1 MTKAS
6 SSLRRMAVSAL
17 FLSIALVLKTFFS
30 FQIPLFGQNGM
41 SVGISGVF
49 SMMPSLLFGPFY
61 GAAVSGL
68 SDLLGY
74 LIKPTGAFMPLL
86 TLTAALSGFL
96 RGLSYRGLRRRS
108 DRGLR
113 WAVILLSVLLLAAGL
128 ASVIMLR
135 MDGIDAG
142 YYQQV
147 DPQQAKE
154 AALSPIGR
162 MLVTRTADTK
172 DPGGNLAT
180 YLISVTAGPLGCAA
194 LGFLLLLA
202 DWLARRLLPN
212 SGRAG
217 VLAMLL
223 AVVGS
228 GLVVTTI
235 NTVILRETVYASW
248 KLLPFGVLW
257 IPRVIEEI
265 LASAVK
271 VCFMAALMEVFAN
284 RPALRQLT
292 Q

>member
-128 ASVIMLR
+128 PQHRPESSVYRPFSGMPPSGCSRRARL
-135 MDGIDAG
+135 GAG
-142 YYQQV
+142 ESREK
-147 DPQQAKE
+147 AT
-154 AALSPIGR
+154 SP
-162 MLVTRTADTK
+162 VC
-172 DPGGNLAT
+172 P
-180 YLISVTAGPLGCAA
+180 
-194 LGFLLLLA
+194 
-202 DWLARRLLPN
+202 
-212 SGRAG
+212 
-217 VLAMLL
+217 
-223 AVVGS
+223 
-228 GLVVTTI
+228 GLVARKT
-235 NTVILRETVYASW
+235 LRTRDPVQGQAGFTACPCRRGCPPPWGPGTSW
-248 KLLPFGVLW
+248 
-257 IPRVIEEI
+257 R
-265 LASAVK
+265 
-271 VCFMAALMEVFAN
+271 
-284 RPALRQLT
+284 
-292 Q
+292 